1 MTALLI
7 LMLVGQTIW
16 YPSAGGVIFP
26 KGWSPS
32 PGIQGVYPILSPPPP
47 QLTEQDIDNRITTLL
62 TEYAD
67 ECYADSTTRYTIL
80 SCDSAMYWEQIKLPD
95 AKRNYLFRIVHK
107 QPTFPD
113 FINWLKRR
121 TP

>member
-7 LMLVGQTIW
+7 LMLMGHPAPDAGPFWSMWKHQGDEQTEG
-16 YPSAGGVIFP
+16 YYVTTDPEVIG
-26 KGWSPS
+26 KVLDKW
-32 PGIQGVYPILSPPPP
+32 IIK
-47 QLTEQDIDNRITTLL
+47 RL